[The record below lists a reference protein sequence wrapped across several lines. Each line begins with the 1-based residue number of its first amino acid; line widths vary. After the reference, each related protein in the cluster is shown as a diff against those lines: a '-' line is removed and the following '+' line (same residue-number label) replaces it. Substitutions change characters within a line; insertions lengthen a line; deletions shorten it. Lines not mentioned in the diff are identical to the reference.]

1 MWSFLYEQAS
11 LVSPCKSKFPVTR
24 TTVRLDCAVLC
35 LVAQLCLTLC
45 DPMDCSPPGSSV
57 HGDPPGK
64 NTGVDCPCP
73 PLGDLPSSGP
83 EPRSPLQADSLP
95 SEPSE
100 KPKNTGVDSL
110 ALLQGNLGPTQMA
123 TFKLNHLFNALTLN
137 TVTFW
142 GTGGLGIWYM
152 NFEGKQFLAHNT
164 YRVQKKIYFR

>member
-1 MWSFLYEQAS
+1 MVGQKHLLCPFLVISA
-11 LVSPCKSKFPVTR
+11 VSPQRIPLPIFRSSVFSSEGSTFHHTGFGPGLLLQAPKRPWKR
-24 TTVRLDCAVLC
+24 CAVLC

-137 TVTFW
+137 TVTF
-142 GTGGLGIWYM
+142 
-152 NFEGKQFLAHNT
+152 
-164 YRVQKKIYFR
+164 